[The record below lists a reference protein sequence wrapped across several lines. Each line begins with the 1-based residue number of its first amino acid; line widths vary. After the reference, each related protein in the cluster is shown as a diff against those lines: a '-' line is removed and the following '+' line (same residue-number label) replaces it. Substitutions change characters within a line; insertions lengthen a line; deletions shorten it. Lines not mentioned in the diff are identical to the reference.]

1 MCGHT
6 FCETCI
12 ETLVLGLSEDKFK
25 IICPE
30 DETACEI
37 PNSNIKQFP
46 VNRALM
52 KIIES
57 NKSKSSFKDS
67 SFDVSKIVKQ

>member
-1 MCGHT
+1 MILPEG
-6 FCETCI
+6 
-12 ETLVLGLSEDKFK
+12 EDKFK

-30 DETACEI
+30 DDTTCELQ
-37 PNSNIKQFP
+37 NNNIKQFP

-52 KIIES
+52 KIIDS